1 MSVVIETMARVRFEP
16 QLAGIPEDDEFFY
29 AESEDSDEDSD
40 DDVVLVLNP
49 LEESM
54 CVFE

>member
-1 MSVVIETMARVRFEP
+1 MTWKPKLPR
-16 QLAGIPEDDEFFY
+16 IPEGDEFFY
-29 AESEDSDEDSD
+29 AESEDSDEDSED
-40 DDVVLVLNP
+40 DWELVLNP